1 MPYGSLGR
9 RIVSLRQR
17 CGLWLAARS
26 SLGITLFLVGGP
38 EQRKSEDYCFGRY
51 MIAAGHEDDV
61 AEISRN
67 VSQIA
72 RELPSAQA
80 ADPIN

>member
-1 MPYGSLGR
+1 VFEAVER
-9 RIVSLRQR
+9 RQWPQTEAEIHL
-17 CGLWLAARS
+17 LRS
-26 SLGITLFLVGGP
+26 SMFAPQAI
-38 EQRKSEDYCFGRY
+38 SRY

-61 AEISRN
+61 AEIRRN

-72 RELPSAQA
+72 RELPSVQA